1 MDMMF
6 RLTKKIA
13 TYLAIA
19 TGVVGC
25 TYTIMFPVGIASAY
39 LAGLTIALSDFSR

>member
-6 RLTKKIA
+6 RLKKIA
-13 TYLAIA
+13 PYLAMA

-25 TYTIMFPVGIASAY
+25 VYTILFPIGIVSAY
-39 LAGLTIALSDFSR
+39 LAGLTIALSEFSR